1 MKNKK
6 FRLTKDIKEHHYLYK
21 KGYEGDMDYPNWYDG
36 KTGKVGI
43 SVPFYGY
50 IWVKKEDYV
59 VINTNPNE

>member
-6 FRLTKDIKEHHYLYK
+6 FRLTKDIKESNYLYK
-21 KGYEGDMDYPNWYDG
+21 KGYEDDIDYPNWYDK
-36 KTGKVGI
+36 KTGKIGI

-50 IWVKKEDYV
+50 IWIEKEDYV